1 MKECMENKVMQEDIE
16 SLVNSDLPVQQ
27 LEGRT
32 VLVTGATGL
41 IGSQMVYL
49 LACYNRMR
57 SLNVRIIAMCATGRR
72 RKSFFPT

>member
-57 SLNVRIIAMCATGRR
+57 FLNDYRIR
-72 RKSFFPT
+72 